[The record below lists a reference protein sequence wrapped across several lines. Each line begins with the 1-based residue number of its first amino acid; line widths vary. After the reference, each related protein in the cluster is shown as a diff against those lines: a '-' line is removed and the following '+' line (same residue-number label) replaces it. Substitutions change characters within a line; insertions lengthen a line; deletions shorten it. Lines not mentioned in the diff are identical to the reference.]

1 MTQEEVKA
9 QLAKHPL
16 KWEQTELDQDPI
28 AEVGVME
35 DDVYIAYIISDGD
48 LLIKADD
55 GGPSNIE
62 VYLGCETQNT
72 EKLKQIAEEHRIDF
86 ICKLLHIY

>member
-1 MTQEEVKA
+1 MTREEIKA

-16 KWEQTELDQDPI
+16 KWGQTEIDQDPI

-35 DDVYIAYIISDGD
+35 DEVYIAYMISDGD

-55 GGPSNIE
+55 GRFSNIE
-62 VYLGCETQNT
+62 VYFGCETQDT

-86 ICKLLHIY
+86 ICQLLHIY

>member
-28 AEVGVME
+28 AEIGVME
-35 DDVYIAYIISDGD
+35 DEVYIAYMISDGD

-55 GGPSNIE
+55 GGSSNIE
-62 VYLGCETQNT
+62 MRLGCETQDT

-86 ICKLLHIY
+86 ICQLLHIY